1 MIAASVLD
9 AAFVF
14 GRLSVCHCCVAMP
27 ARDVLL
33 KPRRLPLIAPSIL
46 SADFADMGA
55 ECETVLKDGAD
66 LLHLDVMDGHFVSN
80 LTMGPAMCAGLR
92 RRFPKACLD
101 VHMMV
106 EDPLRFVSAFA
117 DAGATNYTFHIEVVK
132 DAADVADEI
141 HRAGMLAGLAI
152 NPSTDVDRILPFVE
166 AVDMVLIMSVNPGY
180 SGQAFIP
187 EVLEKARR
195 LKPMLR
201 ANQRL
206 EVDGGVHPKT
216 AAACRDA
223 GCDVLVSASAIFG
236 AKSRSEYARIIAG
249 LRGETSKR
257 PNVQTSKRS
266 TFKRRVSKA
275 AKR

>member
-1 MIAASVLD
+1 
-9 AAFVF
+9 
-14 GRLSVCHCCVAMP
+14 MP
-27 ARDVLL
+27 AHDVLL
-33 KPRRLPLIAPSIL
+33 KPAHLPLIAPSIL

-55 ECETVLKDGAD
+55 ECEAVLGDGGDGGAD

-80 LTMGPAMCAGLR
+80 LTMGPAMCAALR

-117 DAGATNYTFHIEVVK
+117 DAGASNYTFHVEVVR
-132 DAADVADEI
+132 DPAEVADEI
-141 HRAGMLAGLAI
+141 HRAGMMAGLAL
-152 NPSTDVDRILPFVE
+152 NPPTEVEGILPFVK
-166 AVDMVLIMSVNPGY
+166 AVDLVLIMSVNPGF

-195 LKPMLR
+195 VKSILR

-216 AAACRDA
+216 ALLCREA

-236 AKSRSEYARIIAG
+236 AKGGRSQYARVIAE
-249 LRGETSKR
+249 LRGENGTPQRHRDTERTSGR
-257 PNVQTSKRS
+257 GRTS
-266 TFKRRVSKA
+266 RR
-275 AKR
+275 